1 MRTFFHKIKMFFYY
15 LLTYSWPVILCLAYV
30 GLYFFNKYEC
40 VEYINKHLSS
50 VAENFPLFHHWS
62 NWFMKFFEWF
72 ENNLAQTFFGA
83 VFLGLPALVITLLL
97 IIFEALLWIV
107 CAIITLLY
115 MLLLFIL
122 YLLFVLIA
130 QLILPIAL
138 LVGCF
143 VLLISKRLNAYE
155 DYVLQTVIC
164 TFSCI
169 LSVLLCV
176 GFFIALSAL

>member
-1 MRTFFHKIKMFFYY
+1 MRTFFYKIKMFFYY

-30 GLYFFNKYEC
+30 GLYYFNKYEC
-40 VEYINKHLSS
+40 VEYINKHLSN

-72 ENNLAQTFFGA
+72 ENGLGQTFFGA

-97 IIFEALLWIV
+97 IIFEALLIII
-107 CAIITLLY
+107 CAIITLFY
-115 MLLLFIL
+115 MLILLIL
-122 YLLFVLIA
+122 YFLFVLIA

-143 VLLISKRLNAYE
+143 VLLISKRLNAYK
-155 DYVLQTVIC
+155 DYALQTIIC